1 MKPQRLCFRA
11 VEWEPTIEGDGRTL
25 EGYAAV
31 FNEPTRIDS
40 WEGKF
45 DESIIRGAFAKTLN
59 ERKPVLQFDHG
70 RDVRTGS
77 VPIGSIQEAREDNK
91 GLFIKARLFDNPTVE
106 PIRQAIE
113 GGAIDGMSFR
123 FKVNQDDWYDSDGAR
138 VRGAELDELLKYPG
152 ERGPLKR
159 TIREVELY
167 EAGPVVFPAYE
178 ATSVGVRSLM
188 SMLSDEDRD
197 TLLDELIERAAA
209 KKKKPFPPKGDD
221 EGSGPPAAKKG
232 AGNSNFSKG
241 KPTDDEEDDDED
253 EEDAPPAKKSPNGK
267 PAAKKPAAKK
277 KKPAS
282 SGAYSNI
289 GLDWNE
295 RQRELDTLR

>member
-1 MKPQRLCFRA
+1 MKPQKLCFRS
-11 VEWEPTIEGDGRTL
+11 VEFEATSESDGRTL

-31 FNEPTRIDS
+31 FDHPTRIDS
-40 WEGKF
+40 WEGRF
-45 DESIIRGAFAKTLN
+45 DETVIRGAFAKTLN

-77 VPIGSIQEAREDNK
+77 VPIGSIVEIREDTK
-91 GLFIKARLFDNPTVE
+91 GLFVKARLFDNPTVE

-123 FKVNQDDWYDSDGAR
+123 FKVNQDDWYDSEGKR
-138 VRGAELDELLKYPG
+138 VRESDLSSMLKDG
-152 ERGPLKR
+152 DQALRR

-188 SMLSDEDRD
+188 SMLNDEERD
-197 TLLDELIERAAA
+197 SLLDELIERAAA
-209 KKKKPFPPKGDD
+209 KKPPPKKKPSDSDSKKPFPPKAED
-221 EGSGPPAAKKG
+221 
-232 AGNSNFSKG
+232 
-241 KPTDDEEDDDED
+241 DDEEDDEEDED
-253 EEDAPPAKKSPNGK
+253 DDSADSKKKPFPPKKK

-277 KKPAS
+277 PAS
-282 SGAYSNI
+282 KGAYSNI
-289 GLDWNE
+289 GLDWDE
-295 RQRELDTLR
+295 RQRELNQLR

>member
-1 MKPQRLCFRA
+1 MKPSRLCFRS
-11 VEWEPTIEGDGRTL
+11 VEFETSGDSDGRTL

-31 FNEPTRIDS
+31 FDHPTRIDS

-45 DESIIRGAFAKTLN
+45 DETVIRGAFAKTLS

-77 VPIGSIQEAREDNK
+77 VPIGSISEIREDTK
-91 GLFIKARLFDNPTVE
+91 GLFIKARLFDNAAVE

-123 FKVNQDDWYDSDGAR
+123 FKVNQDDWYDGDGNR
-138 VRGAELDELLKYPG
+138 VRESDLSSMLKDKDQAL
-152 ERGPLKR
+152 RR

-188 SMLSDEDRD
+188 SMLNDEDRD

-209 KKKKPFPPKGDD
+209 TKPPPKKKKPSDSDSKKPFPPKADD
-221 EGSGPPAAKKG
+221 
-232 AGNSNFSKG
+232 
-241 KPTDDEEDDDED
+241 DDEEDDDDD
-253 EEDAPPAKKSPNGK
+253 EEEDPADAKKPFPPKKKGAKK
-267 PAAKKPAAKK
+267 PAAKKPAGK
-277 KKPAS
+277 
-282 SGAYSNI
+282 GAYSNI
-289 GLDWNE
+289 GMDWSE
-295 RQRELDTLR
+295 RQHDLDTLSPR